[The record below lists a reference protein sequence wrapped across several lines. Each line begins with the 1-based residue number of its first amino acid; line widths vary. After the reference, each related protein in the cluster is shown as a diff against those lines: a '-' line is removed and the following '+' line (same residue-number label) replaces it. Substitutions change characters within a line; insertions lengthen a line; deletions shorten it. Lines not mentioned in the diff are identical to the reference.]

1 VRVVAERAFWYK
13 WRNPDA
19 VMSQFVGSAVMAVIV
34 GSVFWQL
41 PLTGGGV
48 RDRLSAISFILL
60 TTSFV
65 AFDQVLILPH
75 ERAVMLRDSAAGAY
89 STAAFFVGRTLAEA
103 PVHSVFAVVTALV
116 TQAMFGLRTDA
127 RATGVYV
134 MVHLLVMHA
143 GAALLT
149 LVGALSKTMA
159 MGNGLATIVIVF
171 ASLFNGFFIG
181 PANIPLVYR
190 WVADI
195 SFPSFGVRAATATEL
210 AGLTYACTP
219 EEAAAGCT
227 GVGDDVLASL
237 GWGAVDAWQAC
248 GWLAL
253 ETAVFRVLAFL
264 ALHFMYT
271 GQPLRERARQLWHG

>member
-1 VRVVAERAFWYK
+1 MNPETANEAINQYYRLWGRYETIFLVGTDGISIVTSDDKPLDVSDRAYFK
-13 WRNPDA
+13 EALSGRISISEP
-19 VMSQFVGSAVMAVIV
+19 IV
-34 GSVFWQL
+34 S
-41 PLTGGGV
+41 
-48 RDRLSAISFILL
+48 
-60 TTSFV
+60 
-65 AFDQVLILPH
+65 
-75 ERAVMLRDSAAGAY
+75 
-89 STAAFFVGRTLAEA
+89 
-103 PVHSVFAVVTALV
+103 
-116 TQAMFGLRTDA
+116 
-127 RATGVYV
+127 RATG
-134 MVHLLVMHA
+134 
-143 GAALLT
+143 
-149 LVGALSKTMA
+149 
-159 MGNGLATIVIVF
+159 NIVIVF